1 LVIRADNI
9 CQQQVFG
16 VKPLS
21 LAWPIFHE
29 SFVLPPGFF
38 AENEEISTIFMKIG
52 QPKLSENYEGG

>member
-1 LVIRADNI
+1 LSAASIR
-9 CQQQVFG
+9 G
-16 VKPLS
+16 KPLS

-52 QPKLSENYEGG
+52 QPKLSENDEGG